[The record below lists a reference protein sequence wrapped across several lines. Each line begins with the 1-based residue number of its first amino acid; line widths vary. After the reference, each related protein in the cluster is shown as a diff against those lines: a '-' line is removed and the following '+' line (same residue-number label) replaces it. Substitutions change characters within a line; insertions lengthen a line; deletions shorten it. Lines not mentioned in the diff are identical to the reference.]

1 MKNKKSR
8 VTFDIETNMYYDS
21 TNKQISLLYK
31 LAKDLNRKN
40 LNKQRKKKLDKLNNL
55 NNEY

>member
-21 TNKQISLLYK
+21 TDNQISLLYS
-31 LAKDLNRKN
+31 LAKKLKKKM
-40 LNKQRKKKLDKLNNL
+40 LNKQRKNKLDKLNNL